1 MRKRARLTFYCLMWK
16 KYHLSEKNI
25 FWKFLLYYKRHPEW
39 FFLRNMPTPC
49 SNDLRWQIV
58 WLVLGIRKT
67 THETTR
73 LMGVT
78 RRTVVNI
85 LQRFRRYGSVRPSRI
100 GRPNTMSSITRGEL
114 FVLMEYVMRYP
125 GAYLREAINYI
136 EGICGREFS
145 ASSLWR
151 CLKRCGFTRRKVT
164 TPNL

>member
-1 MRKRARLTFYCLMWK
+1 
-16 KYHLSEKNI
+16 
-25 FWKFLLYYKRHPEW
+25 
-39 FFLRNMPTPC
+39 MPAPC

-67 THETTR
+67 TDETAR

-85 LQRFRRYGSVRPSRI
+85 LQRFRRYGSVRLSRI
-100 GRPNTMSSITRGEL
+100 GRPNTMSLITRGKS
-114 FVLMEYVMRYP
+114 FMLMEYVKRYP
-125 GAYLREAINYI
+125 GAYLREANI

-145 ASSLWR
+145 ASSVWR
-151 CLKRCGFTRRKVT
+151 CLKRRGFTRRKVI

>member
-1 MRKRARLTFYCLMWK
+1 
-16 KYHLSEKNI
+16 
-25 FWKFLLYYKRHPEW
+25 
-39 FFLRNMPTPC
+39 MPAPC
-49 SNDLRWQIV
+49 SNDLRWQIA

-67 THETTR
+67 TDETAR

-100 GRPNTMSSITRGEL
+100 GRPNTMSSITTGES
-114 FVLMEYVMRYP
+114 FMLMEYVMRYP

-145 ASSLWR
+145 ASSVWR
-151 CLKRCGFTRRKVT
+151 CLKRRGFTRRKVP
-164 TPNL
+164 TPTVICTVSSVIPNHFY

>member
-1 MRKRARLTFYCLMWK
+1 MQA
-16 KYHLSEKNI
+16 
-25 FWKFLLYYKRHPEW
+25 
-39 FFLRNMPTPC
+39 PC
-49 SNDLRWQIV
+49 SNDLCWKIV

-67 THETTR
+67 TDESAR

-114 FVLMEYVMRYP
+114 FMLVEYVMRYP

-145 ASSLWR
+145 ASSVRR
-151 CLKRCGFTRRKVT
+151 CLKRRGFTRRKVT
-164 TPNL
+164 KPSL